1 MSFIEEHFD
10 AEVAILLGIGSVI
23 WGLLR
28 FIDSQQKEH
37 LKQWLERIEKNV
49 NEMRLELKD
58 IAENLVCPEQ
68 IAKMDDEISAL
79 QKEINLVREK
89 SISVER
95 IAKMDSEF
103 QGLRTAIQKTRE
115 AMIQAATKEKED
127 LRRTEESLV
136 RIEKKVDSKMDEKT
150 CNFIRDKK

>member
-1 MSFIEEHFD
+1 MGFIEEHFD
-10 AEVAILLGIGSVI
+10 AEVAVVMGIGGVI

-28 FIDSQQKEH
+28 FIDNQHKEH

-49 NEMRLELKD
+49 NEIRSELKE
-58 IAENLVCPEQ
+58 ITENLVCPEQ

-79 QKEINLVREK
+79 QKEINLAREK
-89 SISVER
+89 SVSVER
-95 IAKMDSEF
+95 IAKMDVEF
-103 QGLRTAIQKTRE
+103 QGLRSAIQKTRE

-136 RIEKKVDSKMDEKT
+136 RIEKKIDSKVDEKT
-150 CNFIRDKK
+150 CHLMQGKK